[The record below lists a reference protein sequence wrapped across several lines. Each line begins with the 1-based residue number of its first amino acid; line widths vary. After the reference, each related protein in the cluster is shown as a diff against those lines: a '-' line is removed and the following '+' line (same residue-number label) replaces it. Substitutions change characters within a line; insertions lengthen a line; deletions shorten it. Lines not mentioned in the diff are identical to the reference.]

1 MPVWL
6 PSLTRLA
13 PIDLRGV
20 RVIDFL
26 IQGLALG
33 LAAAFS
39 PGPFQAFLISQ
50 ALANGWRRAAP
61 VAFAPLISDGPII
74 IAILLVLDQLPV
86 KLLRV
91 IGVIGGL
98 FVFYLAWG
106 LWQQWRKGTPS
117 EVENF
122 EQQVTVGGSRKTLF
136 RGVLMNLLS
145 PGPYTFW
152 TLVTGP
158 ILLSA
163 LRQSPVHGGSF
174 LIGFYGALIGGML
187 GIAALFHLARRLGPN
202 VVRGLTLA
210 SIVIL
215 IAFGGLLVQRGIWG

>member
-1 MPVWL
+1 M
-6 PSLTRLA
+6 
-13 PIDLRGV
+13 
-20 RVIDFL
+20 IDFL
-26 IQGLALG
+26 LQGLVLG

-39 PGPFQAFLISQ
+39 PGPFQAFLINQ
-50 ALANGWRRAAP
+50 ALVNGWQRAAP

-74 IAILLVLDQLPV
+74 IAILLILDQLPSNF
-86 KLLRV
+86 LRI
-91 IGVIGGL
+91 IGVAGGL

-106 LWQQWRKGTPS
+106 LWQQWRRGLLI
-117 EVENF
+117 EEENYAPVASTR
-122 EQQVTVGGSRKTLF
+122 ESRKVLF

-163 LRQSPVHGGSF
+163 LRQSPLHGGAF
-174 LIGFYGALIGGML
+174 LFGFYGTLIGGML
-187 GIAALFHLARRLGPN
+187 GIAILFHLARRLGTG
-202 VVRGLTLA
+202 VVKGLTLA

>member
-1 MPVWL
+1 
-6 PSLTRLA
+6 
-13 PIDLRGV
+13 
-20 RVIDFL
+20 VIDFL
-26 IQGLALG
+26 LQGLVLG

-39 PGPFQAFLISQ
+39 PGPFQTFLISQ

-74 IAILLVLDQLPV
+74 IAILLVLDQLPAN
-86 KLLRV
+86 LLRF

-106 LWQQWRKGTPS
+106 LWQQWRKGAPG

-122 EQQVTVGGSRKTLF
+122 KQHVMVEGSRKTLF

-152 TLVTGP
+152 SLVSGP

-163 LRQSPVHGGSF
+163 LRQSPLHGSTF
-174 LIGFYGALIGGML
+174 LFGFYGALIGGML
-187 GIAALFHLARRLGPN
+187 GIAAIFHLVRRLGPS

-210 SIVIL
+210 SIIIL
-215 IAFGGLLVQRGIWG
+215 IAFGGVLVQRGIWG

>member
-1 MPVWL
+1 M
-6 PSLTRLA
+6 
-13 PIDLRGV
+13 IN
-20 RVIDFL
+20 FL
-26 IQGLALG
+26 LQGLALG

-50 ALANGWRRAAP
+50 ALANGWQRAAP

-74 IAILLVLDQLPV
+74 IVILLVLDQLPSSF
-86 KLLRV
+86 LRI
-91 IGVIGGL
+91 IGVVGGF

-106 LWQQWRKGTPS
+106 LWQQWRKGILI
-117 EVENF
+117 EEENF
-122 EQQVTVGGSRKTLF
+122 EPVLPPMGGRKTLL

-163 LRQSPVHGGSF
+163 LRESPLHGGVF
-174 LIGFYGALIGGML
+174 LFGFYGTLIGGML
-187 GIAALFHLARRLGPN
+187 GIAALFHLARRLGLG
-202 VVRGLTLA
+202 VVRSLTLA

-215 IAFGGLLVQRGIWG
+215 VAFGGLLVHRGIWG

>member
-1 MPVWL
+1 M
-6 PSLTRLA
+6 
-13 PIDLRGV
+13 IN
-20 RVIDFL
+20 FL
-26 IQGLALG
+26 VQGLALG

-50 ALANGWRRAAP
+50 AVANGWKRAAP

-74 IAILLVLDQLPV
+74 LAILLVLDQLPANF
-86 KLLRV
+86 LRV

-106 LWQQWRKGTPS
+106 LWQQWRKGTS
-117 EVENF
+117 TEVDNF
-122 EQQVTVGGSRKTLF
+122 EQNMTIGGNRKTLLK
-136 RGVLMNLLS
+136 GVLMNLLS

-163 LRQSPVHGGSF
+163 LRQSPLHGGAF
-174 LIGFYGALIGGML
+174 LLGFYGTLIGGML
-187 GIAALFHLARRLGPN
+187 GIAVMFHLARRFGPGM
-202 VVRGLTLA
+202 VRGLTLA
-210 SIVIL
+210 SIIIL